1 MTMTTATKPKTV
13 IVTSQYGRLS
23 RGRHSARQGKG
34 DAAQWAPT
42 DAQGNL
48 LLTAGTWNLH
58 CTDGFNRTARAVI
71 TVKPNGAWEMSGDSS
86 RFDVVK

>member
-1 MTMTTATKPKTV
+1 MTMTTASKPKTV

-23 RGRHSARQGKG
+23 RGRHSARQ
-34 DAAQWAPT
+34 AAQWAPK

-71 TVKPNGAWEMSGDSS
+71 TVKPNGAWEMSGDTS
-86 RFDVVK
+86 RFDVLK